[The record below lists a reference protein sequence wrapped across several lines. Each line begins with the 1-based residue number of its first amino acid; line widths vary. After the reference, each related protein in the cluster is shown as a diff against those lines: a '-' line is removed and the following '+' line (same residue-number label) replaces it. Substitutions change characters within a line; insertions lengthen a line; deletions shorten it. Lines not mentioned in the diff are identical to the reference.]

1 MGFQELLQSLTR
13 RKFIQTTAGTG
24 AALSAAGTLFPAILK
39 TATIDMG
46 KKGQGYPDQRRK
58 YTDSKSGRTV
68 WQLTNTPG
76 RTTQTLY
83 YTNRHVTRDS
93 RFLPYASGF
102 HEVESGQRRRWR
114 YNLFNM
120 DLRTGESVQ
129 LTDSGNVVAHS
140 PDISRDGKEIFY
152 FESPNLFRAVHL
164 ETLKDR
170 EICRLEDRAHVTHA
184 LSVSSD
190 NRWAVVAPVLEP
202 RRGGYRYA
210 RYSQRM
216 ALALMPT
223 DGGKWHYVIDG
234 NTQLGHVAYSP
245 TDPNLILY
253 SYHAQWWEI
262 QRPWLINADGTG
274 NRPILVAHNGEAV
287 GHEFWGDTGKNVYA
301 SCFGGRQPQ
310 GLWRSDLQGNEE
322 CVLAG
327 SSIAHST
334 VSPQED
340 RFVVDE
346 LYHDTTTL
354 WMSRKGSPKPEILC
368 QLPADWWM
376 APERTSR
383 DHPHARFLPN
393 GQGVTFSSA
402 GEIYLVEL

>member
-1 MGFQELLQSLTR
+1 M
-13 RKFIQTTAGTG
+13 
-24 AALSAAGTLFPAILK
+24 
-39 TATIDMG
+39 
-46 KKGQGYPDQRRK
+46 
-58 YTDSKSGRTV
+58 
-68 WQLTNTPG
+68 
-76 RTTQTLY
+76 
-83 YTNRHVTRDS
+83 
-93 RFLPYASGF
+93 RF
-102 HEVESGQRRRWR
+102 
-114 YNLFNM
+114 NLFLM

-152 FESPNLFRAVHL
+152 IESPNLFRALHL
-164 ETLKDR
+164 ETLEDR
-170 EICRLEDRAHVTHA
+170 EICRLEERAHVTHA
-184 LSVSSD
+184 LSLNAD
-190 NRWAVVAPVLEP
+190 NRWAVVAATLEP

-210 RYSQRM
+210 RYSQRQ

-223 DGGKWHYVIDG
+223 DGGEWHYLIDG
-234 NTQLGHVAYSP
+234 NTQLGHVAFSP
-245 TDPNLILY
+245 TDPNLVLY

-287 GHEFWGDTGKNVYA
+287 GHEFWGDSGNNVYA

-327 SSIAHST
+327 SSVAHNA
-334 VSPQED
+334 VNPEED

-354 WMSRKGSPKPEILC
+354 WTSRKGSPKPEVLC
-368 QLPADWWM
+368 QLAADWWVE
-376 APERTSR
+376 PERAGA
-383 DHPHARFLPN
+383 DHPHSRFLPN